1 MPPPPSS
8 RSSVSLLNCDA
19 ACNYELS
26 CFVFVMDLYMLV
38 CGWYALGGCVLGVL
52 KHLSCF
58 VAEKFCDSSLIF
70 CVVFS
75 ERVVARCF
83 LDLPV
88 YFGDAFS

>member
-1 MPPPPSS
+1 
-8 RSSVSLLNCDA
+8 
-19 ACNYELS
+19 
-26 CFVFVMDLYMLV
+26 MLV

-58 VAEKFCDSSLIF
+58 VAEKFCYSSLMF